1 MSESRGGAR
10 FAAVDVHYP
19 ATGGARAACV
29 VAADLRFSDTVAE
42 HVASLAE
49 VAPYRPGDFF
59 VRELPALRA
68 VLAHAGQ
75 LDLLVVDGYVDLDPD
90 GRPGLGAHAH
100 AEFDVAV
107 VGVAK
112 TAFRGAV
119 HAIPVWR
126 GQATRP
132 LYVTAVGLARTEA
145 AELVKHMAG
154 RYRLPDALR
163 RVDALARGVPPP
175 RPSVPVGSPESRT

>member
-1 MSESRGGAR
+1 MSETRGGAR

-29 VAADLRFSDTVAE
+29 VAGDLTFSAIVAE
-42 HVASLAE
+42 HVAYLAD

-59 VRELPALRA
+59 ARELPALRA
-68 VLAHAGQ
+68 VLADAGQ

-100 AEFDVAV
+100 QEFDVAV

-119 HAIPVWR
+119 HAVPVCR

-132 LYVTAVGLARTEA
+132 LYVTAAGLARAEA
-145 AELVKHMAG
+145 AELVKYMSG

-163 RVDALARGVPPP
+163 RVDALARGRTHVAPPVPA
-175 RPSVPVGSPESRT
+175 GSHNGR